1 MFNQFK
7 IETVHLNVMN
17 LENMTNF
24 YEKALGLSIM
34 DRDEAQVSLGIK
46 EDGTCLVVLTQ
57 TEGPLRSPQEAG
69 LYHTA
74 FLLPSR
80 SDLANYLIF
89 ASQHH
94 IPIEGAA
101 DHGYSEALYLSD
113 PEGNGIE
120 IYVDKPVEQWTILPT
135 GEIVGVT
142 DPIDIESL
150 IATNTGGSDKFP
162 SQTFIGHVH
171 LSVNDLELGE
181 LFLTEQLNMNIAYRF
196 GQQALFFGVEG
207 YHHQLAMNTWMK
219 PDLKKSPH
227 TTGLTRLTIKT
238 SPDFINHLPN
248 NPEENHHITL
258 VDETNQLTY
267 FLYS

>member
-7 IETVHLNVMN
+7 IETVYLNVRN

-24 YEKALGLSIM
+24 YEKAIGLSII
-34 DRDEAQVSLGIK
+34 DRTDTSVSLGIA
-46 EDGTCLVVLTQ
+46 EDNTILVVLTKVD
-57 TEGPLRSPQEAG
+57 GPLHSQQEAG

-74 FLLPSR
+74 FLLPKR

-89 ASQHH
+89 ASQHQ
-94 IPIEGAA
+94 IPLEGAA

-120 IYVDKPVEQWTILPT
+120 IYVDKPASEWNILAS

-142 DPIDIESL
+142 EPIDIEGL
-150 IATNTGGSDKFP
+150 VETATAPTHKFP

-171 LSVNDLELGE
+171 LSVVDLAQGE
-181 LFLTEQLNMNIAYRF
+181 AFLTKQLHMDVAYRF

-207 YHHQLAMNTWMK
+207 YHHQLAMNTWMR
-219 PDLKKSPH
+219 PSSPKDSH
-227 TTGLTRLTIKT
+227 TTGLSSMVIKV
-238 SPDFINHLPN
+238 SKDFMKQLPN
-248 NPEENHHITL
+248 HSTNQNSFSL
-258 VDETNQLTY
+258 VDSANQITY
-267 FLYS
+267 HLHS